1 MLSEKKIILFL
12 TDIISLGQEKV
23 KSKGG
28 KMVKE
33 NCDIRAAMARN
44 DLRQYQIAAALGISE
59 SRYSSKLRKE
69 LSGEE
74 KSKIFAVIEKLSR
87 GVI

>member
-1 MLSEKKIILFL
+1 
-12 TDIISLGQEKV
+12 
-23 KSKGG
+23 
-28 KMVKE
+28 MVKE

-44 DLRQYQIAAALGISE
+44 DLRQYQISE

-74 KSKIFAVIEKLSR
+74 KSKIFAVIEKLSQEA
-87 GVI
+87 I